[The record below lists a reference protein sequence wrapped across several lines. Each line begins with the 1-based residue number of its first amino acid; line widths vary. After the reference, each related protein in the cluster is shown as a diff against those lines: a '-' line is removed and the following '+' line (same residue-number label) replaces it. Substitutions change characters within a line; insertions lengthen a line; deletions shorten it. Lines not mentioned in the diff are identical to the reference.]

1 MASGSSAP
9 APLLQT
15 PIQLSTHAR
24 TRAQHDQ
31 DVCASATSHQHR
43 SSVAVGDVVRV
54 SGRGL
59 RRRRGLLATLEQGVA
74 IVLLDLHTQTP
85 VHTYTLAPSERACT
99 PPLVVES
106 RASHGTR
113 PFLRT
118 TYYGVFEE
126 GAHTRVHVLTEHLD
140 ARGQPLAAAPAT
152 PPTSFVVPGELAT
165 LHPMHATAL
174 LATRR
179 DGAVLLLH
187 SQEDD
192 PVVAT
197 YMAAPV
203 VLDIQRLGS
212 SDEAPLLRAAASAA
226 ADDECLGGLALVAA
240 AQHAAP
246 VHLHVV
252 TVHTMAPLLRAHTC
266 VLPIGNAHALASCA
280 VHGTGRIAALQTDG
294 TLVALRVEAPTP
306 GTLTPSAP
314 LSTALRLACG
324 RLVFLSAS
332 HLLLVAL
339 HTEQGKT
346 RAAAL
351 VWDVDIDAVLAIVE
365 WSLHASEAGCVSAA
379 RVLDDHVLV
388 HIDPTEGRAPKSS
401 IAALPV
407 SVPPTGLLRHALG
420 AGARTRP
427 WLLAP
432 PAPPPLPSAQQALR
446 AALDALPSEPTA
458 CARALDEQFR
468 AWVQTETE
476 RVRAAEHIKAGRKVP
491 RLAIDGPLVAAV
503 LDHALPPWTPG
514 AAAAAA
520 ADTKA
525 SGPVVYARD
534 TVRFLLERGYVSAA
548 AAVPHLV
555 ARVQATHDWSARL
568 LLLRHVPDLGEASAV
583 ALLQAALAA
592 RNEPGTP
599 PVARV
604 LQHVLAPPSFSKPA
618 LRMALRTHIQRDDDV
633 LLLLD
638 ILHMWLDRQLTAPLD
653 GRMPRETDGER
664 RVPHT
669 ELVYRTGD
677 VVPPGLDACVS
688 FAEDLLDTFF
698 PQWIAAPRTHAFLR
712 DWAKGVA
719 QHVQG
724 LQALERLRAPLASVS
739 ARVPDAPDT
748 RTRRAELHEASLL
761 VPVYSIEALEI

>member
-24 TRAQHDQ
+24 TRAQHNQ
-31 DVCASATSHQHR
+31 DVCASSTSHQHR
-43 SSVAVGDVVRV
+43 SSVAVGEVVRV

-99 PPLVVES
+99 PPLVVEA

-118 TYYGVFEE
+118 TYYGVVEE
-126 GAHTRVHVLTEHLD
+126 GAYTRVHVLTEHLD

-165 LHPMHATAL
+165 LHPIHATAL

-187 SQEDD
+187 SQEDE

-197 YMAAPV
+197 YMAAPIV
-203 VLDIQRLGS
+203 FDIQRLGS
-212 SDEAPLLRAAASAA
+212 SDEALLLRAAA

-240 AQHAAP
+240 DEKAAP

-252 TVHTMAPLLRAHTC
+252 TVHTVAPCLRAHTC
-266 VLPIGNAHALASCA
+266 ALPIGDAHALASCA
-280 VHGTGRIAALQTDG
+280 VHGTGRVAALQTDG
-294 TLVALRVEAPTP
+294 TLVVLRVEVPAP
-306 GTLTPSAP
+306 GTLTASAP

-339 HTEQGKT
+339 HTEAGKT

-351 VWDVDIDAVLAIVE
+351 VWDVDLDAVLAIVE

-388 HIDPTEGRAPKSS
+388 HIDPMDGHAPKSS

-427 WLLAP
+427 WLVAP

-446 AALDALPSEPTA
+446 AALDALPSEPAA
-458 CARALDEQFR
+458 CAQALDEQFR
-468 AWVQTETE
+468 AWVQAETE

-503 LDHALPPWTPG
+503 LDRALPPWTPG
-514 AAAAAA
+514 AVGVF
-520 ADTKA
+520 
-525 SGPVVYARD
+525 GPVVYARD

-568 LLLRHVPDLGEASAV
+568 LLLRHVPDLSEASAV
-583 ALLQAALAA
+583 ALLQAVLAA
-592 RNEPGTP
+592 RDEPGTP

-664 RVPHT
+664 VVPHT
-669 ELVYRTGD
+669 GLVYRTGD